1 MFSFNILNFLRNV
14 SLCNNEEDIKQY
26 EISKEIDREL
36 VQTKAKFVRRM
47 LLLGPG
53 ESGKSTCLKQM
64 QILHNKGFTQ
74 NELNERKMIIFS
86 NTIKS
91 ILIMINVL
99 ISNNKHHSISNLNEM
114 VKRLEEYLRE
124 DLENNTF
131 PEDVARI
138 VKYIWSQKS
147 IQEIYKIRDTY
158 QLIDS
163 AEYFLNSIDRIS
175 APNYIPNTQ
184 DILMVRIPTTGVVQI
199 NFRLKNIDFKVYDV
213 GGQRSERRKW
223 IHCFDNVHGLIFV
236 AAVSEFN
243 QVLREDNKT
252 NRLME
257 AIELFDSVSNSPF
270 FEHACII
277 IFLNKKDIFAEK
289 IKRFSIKEC
298 FPSYNG
304 PQEYGPCMKFIGSQ
318 FCRQYRGKKH
328 LYMHSTCATDTNQ
341 VQHVLNSVIDTIL
354 QKNLKESGMI

>member
-1 MFSFNILNFLRNV
+1 MLSWDIFNFLKSI
-14 SLCNNEEDIKQY
+14 SLCSSESDAKQY
-26 EISKEIDREL
+26 EVSKEIDKEL
-36 VQTKAKFVRRM
+36 NQSKSKFTRRM

-64 QILHNKGFTQ
+64 QILHNKGFTTS
-74 NELNERKMIIFS
+74 ELSERKLVIFS

-91 ILIMINVL
+91 ILTMVNVL
-99 ISNNKHHSISNLNEM
+99 KSMNKSHSISNLDEM
-114 VKRLEEYLRE
+114 VQRLEIYLRE
-124 DLENNTF
+124 ELDSNIF
-131 PEDVARI
+131 HEDVANI

-147 IQEIYKIRDTY
+147 IQEVYKIRDTY

-163 AEYFLNSIDRIS
+163 AEYFLSDIDRLSSPDYVPSIK
-175 APNYIPNTQ
+175 
-184 DILMVRIPTTGVVQI
+184 DILMVRIPTTGVVQV
-199 NFRLKNIDFKVYDV
+199 NFRLKNIDFKVFDV

-223 IHCFDNVHGLIFV
+223 IHCFDNVHGIIFI
-236 AAVSEFN
+236 AAISEYN
-243 QVLREDNKT
+243 QVIREDNST

-257 AIELFDSVSNSPF
+257 AIELFDSVSNSHF
-270 FEHACII
+270 FEQASII

-289 IKRFSIKEC
+289 IKHVSIKEC
-298 FPSYNG
+298 FPTYEGGSDYSTS
-304 PQEYGPCMKFIGSQ
+304 MKFIGNQ
-318 FCRQYRGKKH
+318 FLKQYRGKKH